1 MGRIAKVAKQR
12 SNSYIIIYTTGKQT
26 LRIAKVAQQRSN
38 SYIII
43 YYRETDL
50 QNCESCAATQQFVY
64 HYYTTGKQICRIA
77 RIAKQCSNSYI
88 IIYIGRFYMNTTKHD
103 LFYGIK
109 ESEQSEMLKCFNS
122 YTRSYSAG
130 EIICFF
136 DEPDAGIGIVEE
148 GEACIIHS
156 LSNGSQTI
164 LEHLKPGDL
173 FGQMFYYHANRENIT
188 LEASKKCTIRYID
201 YQHIV
206 KRCIKSCQHHSQL
219 VSNILMMVSD
229 KTKDICEH
237 LEAVSQRSIRD
248 KLMTYFET
256 LSSKNNSNTFTI
268 PFTMSSLADY
278 LSIDRSAMSRELG
291 KMKDEGLIY
300 IEKRE
305 VTINRFK

>member
-1 MGRIAKVAKQR
+1 
-12 SNSYIIIYTTGKQT
+12 
-26 LRIAKVAQQRSN
+26 
-38 SYIII
+38 
-43 YYRETDL
+43 
-50 QNCESCAATQQFVY
+50 
-64 HYYTTGKQICRIA
+64 
-77 RIAKQCSNSYI
+77 
-88 IIYIGRFYMNTTKHD
+88 MNTTKHD

-300 IEKRE
+300 IKKRE

>member
-12 SNSYIIIYTTGKQT
+12 SNSYIIIYTTEKQT
-26 LRIAKVAQQRSN
+26 LRIAK
-38 SYIII
+38 
-43 YYRETDL
+43 
-50 QNCESCAATQQFVY
+50 
-64 HYYTTGKQICRIA
+64 
-77 RIAKQCSNSYI
+77 IAKQCSNSYI
-88 IIYIGRFYMNTTKHD
+88 IITLQGNKFAELRKLRSNAAMKQFVYHYYIGRVYMNTTKHD

-130 EIICFF
+130 EVICFF

>member
-1 MGRIAKVAKQR
+1 MWGELRKLR
-12 SNSYIIIYTTGKQT
+12 SNEAIRISLLHYGEQI
-26 LRIAKVAQQRSN
+26 LRIAEIVQQCSN

-43 YYRETDL
+43 YYRETNIE
-50 QNCESCAATQQFVY
+50 NCESCEATQQFVY

-77 RIAKQCSNSYI
+77 KVAKQCSNSYI
-88 IIYIGRFYMNTTKHD
+88 IIYIGRVYMNTTKHN

-130 EIICFF
+130 EVICFF

-237 LEAVSQRSIRD
+237 LEAVSQRSRD

>member
-1 MGRIAKVAKQR
+1 MGRIA
-12 SNSYIIIYTTGKQT
+12 
-26 LRIAKVAQQRSN
+26 
-38 SYIII
+38 
-43 YYRETDL
+43 E
-50 QNCESCAATQQFVY
+50 
-64 HYYTTGKQICRIA
+64 
-77 RIAKQCSNSYI
+77 IAKQCSNSYI
-88 IIYIGRFYMNTTKHD
+88 IITLQGNKFAELRKLRSNAAIRISLLHYRETNLQNCESCEATQQFVYHYYIGRVYMNTTKHD

-130 EIICFF
+130 EVICFF

-229 KTKDICEH
+229 KTQDICEH

>member
-1 MGRIAKVAKQR
+1 
-12 SNSYIIIYTTGKQT
+12 
-26 LRIAKVAQQRSN
+26 
-38 SYIII
+38 
-43 YYRETDL
+43 
-50 QNCESCAATQQFVY
+50 
-64 HYYTTGKQICRIA
+64 
-77 RIAKQCSNSYI
+77 
-88 IIYIGRFYMNTTKHD
+88 MNTTKHD

-130 EIICFF
+130 EVICFF

-164 LEHLKPGDL
+164 LEYLKPGDL

-300 IEKRE
+300 IEKRK
-305 VTINRFK
+305 VTINKVK

>member
-1 MGRIAKVAKQR
+1 
-12 SNSYIIIYTTGKQT
+12 
-26 LRIAKVAQQRSN
+26 
-38 SYIII
+38 
-43 YYRETDL
+43 
-50 QNCESCAATQQFVY
+50 
-64 HYYTTGKQICRIA
+64 
-77 RIAKQCSNSYI
+77 
-88 IIYIGRFYMNTTKHD
+88 MNTTKHD

-229 KTKDICEH
+229 KTQDICEH

>member
-1 MGRIAKVAKQR
+1 
-12 SNSYIIIYTTGKQT
+12 
-26 LRIAKVAQQRSN
+26 
-38 SYIII
+38 
-43 YYRETDL
+43 
-50 QNCESCAATQQFVY
+50 
-64 HYYTTGKQICRIA
+64 
-77 RIAKQCSNSYI
+77 
-88 IIYIGRFYMNTTKHD
+88 MNTTKHN
-103 LFYGIK
+103 LFHGIK

-130 EIICFF
+130 EVICFF

>member
-12 SNSYIIIYTTGKQT
+12 SNSYIIIYTTEKQT
-26 LRIAKVAQQRSN
+26 LRIAK
-38 SYIII
+38 
-43 YYRETDL
+43 
-50 QNCESCAATQQFVY
+50 
-64 HYYTTGKQICRIA
+64 
-77 RIAKQCSNSYI
+77 IAKQCSNSYI
-88 IIYIGRFYMNTTKHD
+88 IITLQGNKFAELRKLRSNAAMKQFVYHYYIGRVYMNTTKHD

-130 EIICFF
+130 EVICFF

-164 LEHLKPGDL
+164 LEHLKPGNL

>member
-1 MGRIAKVAKQR
+1 MWGELRKLRSNAAIRISLLHYWETNLQNCENCEATQQFVYHYYTTGKQTLRIAKVAKQR
-12 SNSYIIIYTTGKQT
+12 SNSYIIIY
-26 LRIAKVAQQRSN
+26 
-38 SYIII
+38 
-43 YYRETDL
+43 
-50 QNCESCAATQQFVY
+50 
-64 HYYTTGKQICRIA
+64 
-77 RIAKQCSNSYI
+77 
-88 IIYIGRFYMNTTKHD
+88 IGRVYMNTTKHN
-103 LFYGIK
+103 LFHGIK

-130 EIICFF
+130 EVICFF

-173 FGQMFYYHANRENIT
+173 FGQMFYYHANRKNIT